1 VTKIKVD
8 GEDIKT
14 IADADT
20 VLKDLPTTGPYDI
33 SMKLGNT
40 HHHYTHGYGRDLV
53 AEFASDVRSY
63 DLVFC
68 LKVRLTDHP
77 ATTGTSK
84 DFCQVISYPPRE
96 GDDFVTKERLVQ
108 LCNGM
113 VAALEERKEEFRRM
127 GAIVQ
132 RRLDAG
138 NGRANE

>member
-1 VTKIKVD
+1 MKKIDVD
-8 GEDIKT
+8 GENIRT
-14 IADADT
+14 IADADV

-40 HHHYTHGYGRDLV
+40 HHHYTHGCGRDLV
-53 AEFASDVRSY
+53 AEFAEDTKSY

-96 GDDFVTKERLVQ
+96 GDEFVTKERMVQ

-113 VAALEERKEEFRRM
+113 VAALEERAEEFRRL
-127 GAIVQ
+127 GAGAQ
-132 RRLDAG
+132 RRLDAK
-138 NGRANE
+138 NGGARE